1 LAVTPSSTPKTAV
14 VTGASSGIGRVVARE
29 LAMHGYRVIAHG
41 RNPARSKEAL
51 AEIRRAAPTAQV
63 QYVLA
68 DLSIIAE
75 VRRAANEIASL
86 TSRIDLLVNNA
97 GAIYSERRVTPDG
110 FEATFAG
117 NHLGPFVLT
126 QTLMPLLRVAVLANG
141 EARIINTASQA
152 HQMIDDMAWD
162 DLQLE
167 KGYRSWK
174 AYAQSKLANI
184 LFTRELARREV
195 DNRLFVNA
203 VHPGVVD
210 TNFPAGG
217 GLLTRAGWLFMKPFT
232 KTPDQGA
239 DTILWLATK
248 EAQDSSGGYYEKR
261 RPAPMT
267 RAALSAEGARR
278 LWEVSEQ
285 MVSER
290 R

>member
-1 LAVTPSSTPKTAV
+1 
-14 VTGASSGIGRVVARE
+14 
-29 LAMHGYRVIAHG
+29 
-41 RNPARSKEAL
+41 
-51 AEIRRAAPTAQV
+51 
-63 QYVLA
+63 
-68 DLSIIAE
+68 
-75 VRRAANEIASL
+75 
-86 TSRIDLLVNNA
+86 
-97 GAIYSERRVTPDG
+97 
-110 FEATFAG
+110 
-117 NHLGPFVLT
+117 
-126 QTLMPLLRVAVLANG
+126 
-141 EARIINTASQA
+141 
-152 HQMIDDMAWD
+152 MIDDMAWD